1 MLLVLSAGFWFVRS
15 LLLLLASY
23 FALNSSSS
31 LLTRK
36 KVIGSAGLEVWLRG
50 ERREEEGGRVWSEGF
65 GGLLLVVL

>member
-23 FALNSSSS
+23 FALNSSS

-65 GGLLLVVL
+65 GGLPLVVL

>member
-23 FALNSSSS
+23 FALNSSS